1 MNLPTFYGS
10 LNQDSFYIYTACDE
24 HYFDEFAA
32 PLINSIKANTDMG
45 IHLHIF
51 NPRTDQLEYC
61 NTQSK
66 VSVSYEYISINKF
79 ILAANRIELLP
90 TTYPEHARTLNAMA
104 KSNDKNILE
113 RMQKTY
119 FACARFARLAHMFNN
134 VPVLAIDI
142 DAIVR
147 KSIPMLDTTYNLYIH
162 TIIKKDPR
170 FLAGG
175 LYVNA
180 TGGNFLTE
188 YSNALI
194 DYIRSGHLY
203 WSLDQDVLE
212 SIVPKYRWEQLPLSL
227 IDWNMN
233 DSSCIW
239 TAKGTRKDLVAFVDE
254 KKKYSAV
261 SQPRAYQM

>member
-10 LNQDSFYIYTACDE
+10 LSQDSFYIYTACDE
-24 HYFDEFAA
+24 HYFDEFAV

-61 NTQSK
+61 NAQSK
-66 VSVSYEYISINKF
+66 VSVSYEYITINKF
-79 ILAANRIELLP
+79 ILAANRVEILP
-90 TTYPEHARTLNAMA
+90 TTYPEHARTLNAMS
-104 KSNDKNILE
+104 KSNDKNVRE

-119 FACARFARLAHMFNN
+119 FACVRFARLAHMFNN

-147 KSIPMLDTTYNLYIH
+147 KPIPMLDTTYNLYIH
-162 TIIKKDPR
+162 RIIKKDPR

-188 YSNALI
+188 YSNTLI
-194 DYIRSGHLY
+194 DYVRSDHLY

-212 SIVPKYRWEQLPLSL
+212 SIVPKYRWEQLPMSL
-227 IDWNMN
+227 IDWNMS

-239 TAKGTRKDLVAFVDE
+239 TAKGTRKDLDAFVKE
-254 KKKYSAV
+254 KKKYSGV
-261 SQPRAYQM
+261 

>member
-24 HYFDEFAA
+24 HYFDEFAV

-51 NPRTDQLEYC
+51 NPRPDQLEYC

-79 ILAANRIELLP
+79 ILAANRVELLP

-119 FACARFARLAHMFNN
+119 FACARFIRLQHLIRQSSSF
-134 VPVLAIDI
+134 LAIDV

-147 KSIPMLDTTYNLYIH
+147 QNIPELPNTCDLYIH
-162 TIIKKDPR
+162 RMTNKDPR
-170 FLAGG
+170 FLAGAIYLPG
-175 LYVNA
+175 TYNSYQFFKEYA
-180 TGGNFLTE
+180 T
-188 YSNALI
+188 ALKNTI
-194 DYIRSGHLY
+194 DKDMLY
-203 WSLDQDVLE
+203 WSVDQDLLE
-212 SIVPKYRWEQLPLSL
+212 NIVPKYCWKQLPKEL
-227 IDWNMN
+227 IDWDMLPN
-233 DSSCIW
+233 SCIW
-239 TAKGTRKDLVAFVDE
+239 TAKGPRKNFKVFIDE
-254 KKKYSAV
+254 KNRYKT
-261 SQPRAYQM
+261 